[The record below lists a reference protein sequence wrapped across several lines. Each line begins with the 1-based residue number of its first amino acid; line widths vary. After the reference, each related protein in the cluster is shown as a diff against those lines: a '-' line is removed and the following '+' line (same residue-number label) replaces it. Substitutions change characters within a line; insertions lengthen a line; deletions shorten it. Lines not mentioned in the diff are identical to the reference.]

1 MKQLDRNLRPLTG
14 YQLRR
19 ATSATMPAVNKILS
33 KFGLRRSTYSSLV
46 VVVANPGLN
55 QGQLADSLAIERPN
69 VVQIIDQ
76 LERAKL
82 VVREKSAEDRRAYA
96 LKPTPKGAELEA
108 RATKALQR
116 HDARLTLGLSAEEK
130 AVMRR
135 CLEIVERN
143 AENLEA
149 RDVCA

>member
-1 MKQLDRNLRPLTG
+1 MAG

-19 ATSATMPAVNKILS
+19 ATSATMPAVNKVLS

-76 LERAKL
+76 LEQAKL

-96 LKPTPKGAELEA
+96 LKPTPKGTELEA

-116 HDARLTLGLSAEEK
+116 HDARLTLGLSAAEK
-130 AVMRR
+130 AVLRR
-135 CLEIVERN
+135 CLEVVEKN
-143 AENLEA
+143 AEDLEA
-149 RDVCA
+149 RDVCK